1 VNTPVTGAAALVRHL
16 YATAR
21 GLPAGTSGQS
31 AEQDAEDA
39 APISIARRRKGEI
52 VSAASD
58 VDVMTPTTGT
68 RWDSVLAGIRADALD
83 CLQSTVAIIADD
95 AYGSG
100 AHLALGCRWRFPT
113 RDSAGTIG
121 VQPSVSERSSQAAE
135 VLGLDVDEP
144 HGPLGSSE
152 LRRLADTA
160 PIYIVAEA
168 YELRWLPYA
177 RATTRYR
184 RMPHSFLLESGP
196 GGYTVVDG
204 YYADTEWGRARP
216 SVWTLSAAE
225 FDRAVEGEGIAL
237 RMTATAQP
245 PRVDPAVVMASN
257 AMTAKA
263 AGPDIDAYID
273 TVRATLAKPEGIER
287 LVLDIWHLCR
297 ERLLYTV
304 WLENRGFGEPVVTAA
319 ARAAQAWQQL
329 AGQSYLASRRA
340 LRGAPPNVALVE
352 DMARLLHSDAE
363 LMASLAETASII
375 DRTAAAEA
383 VLEALAVTL
392 QLDAAEVQP
401 ISALRSLPGFDSFK
415 LVQVIDLAEAR
426 LGVEFPS
433 DASAADLADV
443 AGLCRL
449 FGRAAKAK
457 PS

>member
-1 VNTPVTGAAALVRHL
+1 
-16 YATAR
+16 
-21 GLPAGTSGQS
+21 
-31 AEQDAEDA
+31 
-39 APISIARRRKGEI
+39 

-58 VDVMTPTTGT
+58 VDVLKPTTGT
-68 RWDSVLAGIRADALD
+68 RWDAVLSGIRADALD
-83 CLQSTVAIIADD
+83 CLQSTVAIIADE
-95 AYGSG
+95 AYGAG

-113 RDSAGTIG
+113 RDPDGAIG
-121 VQPSVSERSSQAAE
+121 VQPSVSERTGQAAE
-135 VLGLDVDEP
+135 VLGLNVGEP
-144 HGPLGSSE
+144 HGPLGSPE

-160 PIYIVAEA
+160 PIYVVAEA

-196 GGYTVVDG
+196 SGYTVVDG

-225 FDRAVEGEGIAL
+225 LDRAIEGEGTAV
-237 RMTATAQP
+237 RMAATGQP
-245 PRVDPAVVMASN
+245 PRADPAAVMASN
-257 AMTAKA
+257 AMAAKA
-263 AGPDIDAYID
+263 AGPDIDAYIES
-273 TVRATLAKPEGIER
+273 VSAALAKPEGIER

-304 WLENRGFGEPVVTAA
+304 WLDTLGFGEPTTTAA
-319 ARAAQAWQQL
+319 AGAAQAWQQL

-340 LRGAPPNVALVE
+340 RRGGPPNVALVE
-352 DMARLLHSDAE
+352 DMARLLRSDAM
-363 LMASLAETASII
+363 LMATLFETAPII
-375 DRTAAAEA
+375 GTAAVAEA

-392 QLDAAEVQP
+392 GLDAAEIEPV
-401 ISALRSLPGFDSFK
+401 SALRSLPGFDSFR
-415 LVQVIDLAEAR
+415 LVQVIDRAEAR

-449 FGRAAKAK
+449 FGRAARAK